1 MEQKTVKL
9 GKVIVS
15 LSVVAAMLILPT
27 WHTFADLPVN
37 GAAYISA
44 PPFAH
49 TQRIFKESVPA
60 NTVPANTNIEEAVLT
75 MINNTLLGLVREERR
90 IYSEYLSLKG
100 GSSKTQEQQYAK
112 KMNVASAF
120 SITSLR
126 KALKNR
132 ATPFTMSKSRH
143 NFRALFVLDKEIVK
157 SR

>member
-1 MEQKTVKL
+1 
-9 GKVIVS
+9 
-15 LSVVAAMLILPT
+15 MLILPT
-27 WHTFADLPVN
+27 CNTFADLPVN
-37 GAAYISA
+37 GAAYIPA

-112 KMNVASAF
+112 KMNVTSAS

-126 KALKNR
+126 KVLKNR
-132 ATPFTMSKSRH
+132 ATPFTMSKNRN

-157 SR
+157 PR

>member
-60 NTVPANTNIEEAVLT
+60 NTNIEEAVLT
-75 MINNTLLGLVREERR
+75 VIDNTLLGLAREERR